1 MNEGVAKVSTTYIC
15 NECGTQSPVKM
26 GKCPRCGAWGSM
38 EAQITAAPSGPGRSP
53 GRSVSMPLVT
63 ETLSSLGVTTAKRVP
78 SGIGEVD
85 RVLGGGW
92 VAGAVTLLA
101 GEPGIGKSHAAAE
114 LLVACPARA

>member
-1 MNEGVAKVSTTYIC
+1 MIGGVAKVSTTYIC

-38 EAQITAAPSGPGRSP
+38 EAQITAAPTGGGRSA
-53 GRSVSMPLVT
+53 GRSVSVPLVT
-63 ETLSSLGVTTAKRVP
+63 ETLSSLDVTTAKRVP

-92 VAGAVTLLA
+92 VAGAYCCNSRTRCWRR
-101 GEPGIGKSHAAAE
+101 GT
-114 LLVACPARA
+114 ARSTSRARSRCRR